1 VSIQYAFLSIVG
13 DLLAE
18 LLLQVINKLSNSLT
32 LVLSIKVSCTHIK
45 RCVLKNLSGRKTFWT
60 PEKKEGGGIQH
71 WILTF
76 SRNIFSCT
84 FSLLL

>member
-1 VSIQYAFLSIVG
+1 MSIQYAFLSIVG

-45 RCVLKNLSGRKTFWT
+45 RCT
-60 PEKKEGGGIQH
+60 
-71 WILTF
+71 
-76 SRNIFSCT
+76 
-84 FSLLL
+84 